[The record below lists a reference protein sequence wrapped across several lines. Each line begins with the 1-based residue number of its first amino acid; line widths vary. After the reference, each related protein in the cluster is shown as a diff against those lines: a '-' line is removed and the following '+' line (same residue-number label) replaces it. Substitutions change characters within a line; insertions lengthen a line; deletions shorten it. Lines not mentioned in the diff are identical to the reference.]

1 MFVSHE
7 WLSSRH
13 PDPKAEQL
21 TILQQALRNIV
32 SGASQVCVPVVTEI
46 LFGRLQRPC
55 ADSMKACNLYIW
67 YDYFCC
73 PQGASHSSSVNRQ
86 SAIDS
91 IPAYVAQCYF
101 FVILCPAFQH
111 FDQDR
116 TLSQSSWARRG
127 WCRCERGARELA
139 AREDGFIIVIE
150 SAMHQTLV
158 WLGNRM
164 LEAPGEGDFTL
175 EMDRRRVGRM
185 MIRMIWAKLLYHL
198 EQADFHNY
206 RFLLNTQK
214 ARFFRSLDEPPID
227 GLVPSSNTEVDP
239 FAEPDKFLMD
249 RFLHQNGFRDFSE
262 RDAGGWSPLCFA
274 ALNGDPLTLRAL
286 LAHRANPND
295 MTTKARVK
303 EQLPRKTRVLGI
315 AAFFRNNE
323 AVKLLLSARASANAL
338 DENCGSSLHF
348 ACAADNAEAVRLL
361 FSARADPNQ
370 KCLPGLNPFQ
380 VSCAC
385 GSMRSMKE
393 ILTQVPSLSLR
404 YSLHFALMFSGG
416 GSPDTISQLLH
427 ARADVNEQF
436 RIEMKEP
443 RWWLILNATSI
454 WHRVS
459 PSRLSS
465 LAYHHYGATPLMFSI
480 LSGYLEAASVLLA
493 HGAEVGIMNYRR
505 KTAAELSSQMLL
517 PTWLREALEP
527 RDQQT
532 FSI

>member
-1 MFVSHE
+1 MAKFASSLRSSARRGRSVSMPAATFPMYTVPGEVLLQMNAVRSHEELLEAGDLVKYEQGSGQAMFVSHE

-249 RFLHQNGFRDFSE
+249 RWGLPRGCLVRVLIRREPFSLWGLYLSVPYCRNPRFLHQNGFRDFSE
-262 RDAGGWSPLCFA
+262 RDAGG
-274 ALNGDPLTLRAL
+274 
-286 LAHRANPND
+286 
-295 MTTKARVK
+295 
-303 EQLPRKTRVLGI
+303 
-315 AAFFRNNE
+315 
-323 AVKLLLSARASANAL
+323 
-338 DENCGSSLHF
+338 
-348 ACAADNAEAVRLL
+348 
-361 FSARADPNQ
+361 
-370 KCLPGLNPFQ
+370 
-380 VSCAC
+380 
-385 GSMRSMKE
+385 
-393 ILTQVPSLSLR
+393 
-404 YSLHFALMFSGG
+404 
-416 GSPDTISQLLH
+416 
-427 ARADVNEQF
+427 
-436 RIEMKEP
+436 
-443 RWWLILNATSI
+443 
-454 WHRVS
+454 
-459 PSRLSS
+459 
-465 LAYHHYGATPLMFSI
+465 
-480 LSGYLEAASVLLA
+480 
-493 HGAEVGIMNYRR
+493 
-505 KTAAELSSQMLL
+505 
-517 PTWLREALEP
+517 
-527 RDQQT
+527 
-532 FSI
+532 